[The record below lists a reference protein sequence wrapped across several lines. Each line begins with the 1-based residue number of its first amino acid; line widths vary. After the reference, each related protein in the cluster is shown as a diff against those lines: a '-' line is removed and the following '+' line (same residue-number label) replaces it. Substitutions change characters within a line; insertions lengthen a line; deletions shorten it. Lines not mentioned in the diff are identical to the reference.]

1 METKDDCTTDQKTSN
16 TGARLA
22 TSPSDSNLTLLPEV
36 TKVLSEA
43 SHKNMTLNMKD
54 FAAKIVSKDTQS
66 ARKVKKENREME
78 KKVFGFELVI
88 DLSDCDPHVMSSK
101 KKLAE
106 YVDKLCKLIDMKK
119 YGKVQLP
126 YFGLDKPQ
134 TKGYSLLQFIET
146 SSITGH
152 FSEYWQKSYI
162 NIFSCKPYDH
172 KLAAKFTKEFF
183 GAKHAKTR
191 FLVR

>member
-1 METKDDCTTDQKTSN
+1 METKDDCATDQKTSDTEVHLAMNPDEN
-16 TGARLA
+16 T
-22 TSPSDSNLTLLPEV
+22 LTLLPET
-36 TKVLSEA
+36 TKVSSEPNY
-43 SHKNMTLNMKD
+43 KNVKLNTQNV
-54 FAAKIVSKDTQS
+54 AKKSVSVHTRSTK
-66 ARKVKKENREME
+66 KIKKENREME

-88 DLSDCDPHVMSSK
+88 DLSDCNPLVMSSK